1 MIQIYKFSRK
11 HHPLDIMGVN
21 FTLTSIINDILLY
34 FNSNMQKC
42 TINVSK
48 ESDGTILIN
57 GESYIY
63 KDDTEDITREG

>member
-1 MIQIYKFSRK
+1 MIQIHKFSRK

-42 TINVSK
+42 TISVSK

-63 KDDTEDITREG
+63 KDDTEDIIREG

>member
-1 MIQIYKFSRK
+1 
-11 HHPLDIMGVN
+11 MGVN

-48 ESDGTILIN
+48 EVDGTIVISR
-57 GESYIY
+57 ESYIY